1 MKVLALLIAALA
13 LLLLA
18 VSAARIRCPANANN
32 VPGYARPTLA
42 SIGRQ
47 AAPRSAQVNLR
58 HATILRAEEA
68 AKKRE
73 ADRKRKERAEKR
85 RRTAEERAREEQL
98 RQAAAA
104 AQLNVPARPALPA
117 PPQLQ
122 NQQPPLPPANP
133 QPDNQQNV
141 QQEEE
146 QEEEEMEN
154 VRGDDQ
160 ANDNDA
166 DDRDDLVT
174 ASILALFQRVNTAEE
189 ARDHRRTMR
198 TFVRRLYRQ
207 ISGMGEPEGFVSGEL
222 NAVVGIFV
230 LVRDVSPA
238 AAARFVRDSLQI
250 QYVHRARMVLD
261 HEEQTA
267 TVVLRIDSA
276 AHSHNLVSDR
286 NLRIDRNPARYVFP
300 HSVDDVDVRAIRRPS
315 FRLLILNDEL
325 SEFIP
330 ALLRTMRATSV
341 VITTEFTA
349 AFGREDAARIAAVFL
364 NGLLL
369 QGAEFQV
376 VPMQ

>member
-166 DDRDDLVT
+166 DDRDDL
-174 ASILALFQRVNTAEE
+174 
-189 ARDHRRTMR
+189 
-198 TFVRRLYRQ
+198 

-376 VPMQ
+376 VPMF